1 MFKRRSHND
10 QSNFWISYADLMA
23 GLLFVFILLIGAIVS
38 KSMILREDLYQKEE
52 KLGQTEVALMEKMEK
67 LDLTEKRLKSLTAKL
82 NDRETMLR
90 DINNSL
96 VSSKIKVHQQ
106 KQAIVQKNQKIA
118 QKEQVVKKQKNLIVQ
133 KEQTIETKKQVIEQK
148 KRVITEQEEQIRLQA
163 EEVRKLH
170 LLLAEL
176 QSNLKQNQT
185 VKKTLDEKVIALGR
199 SLKQKNSLLESQRSL
214 STTKEER
221 IGQLQALI
229 TLTKDSLKLKES
241 ELEKLNQLLLARN
254 SKVDTLNKKIV
265 LLQNL
270 TKESNTTL
278 QQKQKKLQE
287 YVGRVIVLSNSLTDK
302 EEELK
307 LKDEKLV
314 TLLEALDKKKT
325 RYDDLVAKLQSQKA
339 QIRSLTGIKLKVI
352 AALKETLGDKINID
366 KRSGALK
373 LSSNILFDK
382 GSSELKEESK
392 EELKRAFENY
402 IGALVTNQA
411 IRPHLE
417 RIIIEGHTD
426 SDGTYLYNLKLSQ
439 ERALAVM
446 HYLLTLPLAQKYDLK
461 KYLVAS
467 GRAYLDNVKK
477 GSFEDKEASR
487 RIEIKFQLK
496 NQDAM
501 HEIERILD
509 DGKQLF

>member
-1 MFKRRSHND
+1 MLS
-10 QSNFWISYADLMA
+10 S
-23 GLLFVFILLIGAIVS
+23 
-38 KSMILREDLYQKEE
+38 QKE
-52 KLGQTEVALMEKMEK
+52 LSQ
-67 LDLTEKRLKSLTAKL
+67 
-82 NDRETMLR
+82 
-90 DINNSL
+90 
-96 VSSKIKVHQQ
+96 IKQ
-106 KQAIVQKNQKIA
+106 
-118 QKEQVVKKQKNLIVQ
+118 
-133 KEQTIETKKQVIEQK
+133 
-148 KRVITEQEEQIRLQA
+148 
-163 EEVRKLH
+163 
-170 LLLAEL
+170 
-176 QSNLKQNQT
+176 
-185 VKKTLDEKVIALGR
+185 
-199 SLKQKNSLLESQRSL
+199 
-214 STTKEER
+214 ER

-254 SKVDTLNKKIV
+254 SKVDTLSKKIV

-270 TKESNTTL
+270 TQESNATL
-278 QQKQKKLQE
+278 AQKQKKLQE

-302 EEELK
+302 EQELK
-307 LKDEKLV
+307 LKDEKLA
-314 TLLEALDKKKT
+314 TLLDALDKKKT

-366 KRSGALK
+366 KRSGALR

-382 GSSELKEESK
+382 GSSELKDESK
-392 EELKRAFENY
+392 EELRSAFEDY

-411 IRPHLE
+411 IRPHLD
-417 RIIIEGHTD
+417 RIVIEGHTD

-446 HYLLTLPLAQKYDLK
+446 QYLLTLPIAQKYHLK

-467 GRAYLDNVKK
+467 GRAYLDSIQR
-477 GSFEDKEASR
+477 GRAEDKEASR